1 MREKSEISLRIDR
14 IEDSLYRDL
23 KQLGFRKYGRTLH
36 RFFLDD
42 ISQVIRFQCGQ
53 AYREET
59 HLLCVGVGIRVPE
72 CDRTALF
79 LGKPPKKYYHDYECN
94 IRSSLG
100 DIDGE
105 AVKCFDLRGDIDAIE
120 EEIYHDIFDKVLP
133 VFNVLS
139 TREGI
144 LAHRGEYP
152 NFDRTGGVPLVDEA
166 LIYRHLGDE
175 ETAQARFRA
184 HYQMAVDRYRDELIN
199 GQKVYLKKGQ
209 RVICGGQEVTAQ
221 EDGFVTL
228 YAANHGHIDYLDQLA
243 KKLGFSDCIPEQPL
257 L

>member
-79 LGKPPKKYYHDYECN
+79 LGKPPLQIADCSINQKHHQNNCTYINSTGHP
-94 IRSSLG
+94 
-100 DIDGE
+100 
-105 AVKCFDLRGDIDAIE
+105 KCI
-120 EEIYHDIFDKVLP
+120 
-133 VFNVLS
+133 
-139 TREGI
+139 
-144 LAHRGEYP
+144 
-152 NFDRTGGVPLVDEA
+152 
-166 LIYRHLGDE
+166 
-175 ETAQARFRA
+175 
-184 HYQMAVDRYRDELIN
+184 
-199 GQKVYLKKGQ
+199 
-209 RVICGGQEVTAQ
+209 
-221 EDGFVTL
+221 
-228 YAANHGHIDYLDQLA
+228 
-243 KKLGFSDCIPEQPL
+243 
-257 L
+257 

>member
-139 TREGI
+139 TRGGGSLPTEGNI
-144 LAHRGEYP
+144 PTLTE
-152 NFDRTGGVPLVDEA
+152 
-166 LIYRHLGDE
+166 
-175 ETAQARFRA
+175 QAASRWWMKR
-184 HYQMAVDRYRDELIN
+184 
-199 GQKVYLKKGQ
+199 
-209 RVICGGQEVTAQ
+209 
-221 EDGFVTL
+221 
-228 YAANHGHIDYLDQLA
+228 
-243 KKLGFSDCIPEQPL
+243 
-257 L
+257 